1 MSARMRGLGIGLIL
15 LLAGACSRPAEE
27 PADVALG
34 SAVMTPL
41 DRAVSVA
48 RAIQAAPAA
57 ADSILAAHGLT
68 RAGLDSL
75 LYAIAADSALARAYT
90 EAMR

>member
-1 MSARMRGLGIGLIL
+1 MSGRMQGLGIGLIL
-15 LLAGACSRPAEE
+15 VLTGACSPPAEE
-27 PADVALG
+27 FTAVDRG
-34 SAVMTPL
+34 SAVMMPV
-41 DRAVSVA
+41 DRAIAVA

-57 ADSILAAHGLT
+57 ADSILEAHGLT

-75 LYAIAADSALARAYT
+75 LYAIAADSTLARAYT